1 MLANHEASRFP
12 CKKRLCMPGSA
23 TAPGQTDTCDN
34 ASVHIAFHI
43 VGVRRHPECPR
54 FRGSMAGLHA
64 PLSTLHVQPHDCPRM
79 TRGRCGSL
87 LLHRNGLS
95 PSTPCRFVPA
105 FPTTLPLC
113 DPAPTL
119 TFAGMRY

>member
-1 MLANHEASRFP
+1 
-12 CKKRLCMPGSA
+12 MPGSS

-34 ASVHIAFHI
+34 VTVHIAFRI
-43 VGVRRHPECPR
+43 GGERRHPECPK

-79 TRGRCGSL
+79 TRGLCGSL

-105 FPTTLPLC
+105 FPPLC
-113 DPAPTL
+113 TSSRPASTL
-119 TFAGMRY
+119 RSSAA

>member
-1 MLANHEASRFP
+1 
-12 CKKRLCMPGSA
+12 MPGSS
-23 TAPGQTDTCDN
+23 TAPGQTGTCDN
-34 ASVHIAFHI
+34 VTVHIAFRI
-43 VGVRRHPECPR
+43 GGERRHPECPK

-95 PSTPCRFVPA
+95 PSTPCRLSLL
-105 FPTTLPLC
+105 LPDFNREDVIQWLYLG
-113 DPAPTL
+113 AKSGVI
-119 TFAGMRY
+119 FR